1 MNTMIRLGDLG
12 FMLLGVALL
21 ILIIYAILFLKNL
34 NATVKEVKDIV
45 VQNRDSID
53 KVLDQA
59 PSIATHIESMS
70 ADLSRDVKAVQ
81 GTIDQIVGTTE
92 AAAGALAENTDI
104 WTTVLGIIQVGYVLK
119 EFVNGFTRKKRWL

>member
-12 FMLLGVALL
+12 LMLLGTALF

-34 NATVKEVKDIV
+34 SDTIKELKTIV
-45 VQNRDSID
+45 VQNRDNID

-59 PSIATHIESMS
+59 PSIATNIESMS

-81 GTIDQIVGTTE
+81 GTIDQIVGSTE
-92 AAAGALAENTDI
+92 AAAGALAENTDV
-104 WTTVLGIIQVGYVLK
+104 WTGILGIIQAVYVLK
-119 EFVNGFTRKKRWL
+119 EFINGFTRKRRWL